1 MTPQH
6 ENPKTIP
13 EYIDA
18 FPQQTQ
24 ERLREMLACLQA
36 AAPGAIENLKWR
48 QPALSYKWIL
58 FQFAAFENHISLYPT
73 PSVVKAF
80 EKELVPYQTSSSTI
94 QFPLDH
100 PLPVI
105 LIRKIAD
112 YRVQEAEKGVKW
124 M

>member
-1 MTPQH
+1 MTSQDDIP
-6 ENPKTIP
+6 NTIP
-13 EYIDA
+13 EYIEA

-24 ERLREMLACLQA
+24 ERLREMLGCLRK

-58 FQFAAFENHISLYPT
+58 FQFAAFEKHISLYPT
-73 PSVVKAF
+73 PAVVKAF

-94 QFPLDH
+94 QFPLDQS
-100 PLPVI
+100 LPVT

>member
-1 MTPQH
+1 MSSESNQP
-6 ENPKTIP
+6 NTIT
-13 EYIDA
+13 EYIEA

-24 ERLREMLACLQA
+24 DRLREMLACLRE
-36 AAPGAIENLKWR
+36 AAPGATENLKWQ

-58 FQFAAFENHISLYPT
+58 FQFAAFKNHVSLYPT
-73 PSVVKAF
+73 PEVVIAF
-80 EKELVPYQTSSSTI
+80 EKELAPYQTSSSTI
-94 QFPLDH
+94 QFPLNQ
-100 PLPVI
+100 PLPVV

>member
-1 MTPQH
+1 
-6 ENPKTIP
+6 
-13 EYIDA
+13 
-18 FPQQTQ
+18 
-24 ERLREMLACLQA
+24 MLACLRE
-36 AAPGAIENLKWR
+36 AAPSAIENLKWR

-80 EKELVPYQTSSSTI
+80 ENELIPYQTSSSTI
-94 QFPLDH
+94 QFPLDQ
-100 PLPVI
+100 PLPVM